1 MYGNEKFILHTEIK
15 IQMQECSL
23 NINYR
28 EYQGTFSFNIIYCL
42 DKIDVYL
49 EVSLIKKRVPKA

>member
-28 EYQGTFSFNIIYCL
+28 EYHGTFSFNITVWIRRMY
-42 DKIDVYL
+42 IL
-49 EVSLIKKRVPKA
+49 EVSLINIKGT